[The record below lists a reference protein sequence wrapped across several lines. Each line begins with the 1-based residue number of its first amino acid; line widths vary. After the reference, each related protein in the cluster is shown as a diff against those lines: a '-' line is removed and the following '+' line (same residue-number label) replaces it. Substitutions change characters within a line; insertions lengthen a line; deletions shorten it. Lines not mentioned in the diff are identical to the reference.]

1 MNSNIDTKQNPIK
14 LTIPEYS
21 TKHDISSSTVRN
33 WIRSGKVEWELVKG
47 KYLIHDYQVD
57 INPIQFDTNIDTNK
71 SDVLLLEK
79 DNLIQSLQDQVEYL
93 KKDIEGKDSQINEF
107 LIQQNQYQQI
117 IMSMNQNQKLLVES
131 KRTWLQRLF
140 GLNVESV

>member
-1 MNSNIDTKQNPIK
+1 MNSNIDIKQKPIK

-21 TKHDISSSTVRN
+21 AKHDISTSTVRN
-33 WIRSGKVEWELVKG
+33 WIRAEKVEFELVKG
-47 KYLIHDYQVD
+47 KYLIYDYQVD
-57 INPIQFDTNIDTNK
+57 INSTQSDINIDINK
-71 SDVLLLEK
+71 SNDLLLEK

-93 KKDIEGKDSQINEF
+93 KKDIEGKDGQINEF
-107 LIQQNQYQQI
+107 LTQQNQYQQI

-140 GLNVESV
+140 GLNVEST